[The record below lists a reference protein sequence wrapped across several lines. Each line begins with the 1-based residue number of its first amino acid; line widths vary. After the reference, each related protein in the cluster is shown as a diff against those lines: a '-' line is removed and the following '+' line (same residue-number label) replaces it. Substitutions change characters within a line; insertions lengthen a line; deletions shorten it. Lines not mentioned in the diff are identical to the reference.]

1 MNKIPNERS
10 RLYFL
15 LAWFH
20 AVIQERLRYVPLGWS
35 KRYEFTEAD
44 LKCAL
49 DTIDIWIDL
58 IAMGRT
64 NLPIDKIPWEALR
77 TLLSQ
82 CIYGGRIDN
91 PFDQRLLNGFLS
103 KLFSLTSLSTDMK
116 LIVEEKDEQLQ
127 QPLVVSMPD
136 GIKREQFVTWIE
148 QTLRTLIQQPSW
160 LGLPNNAEIVLL
172 TARAQETLTK
182 LLKMSSVITIEDEDA
197 TENILDD
204 QITSDMSAKGKAR
217 TETGDS
223 RPSWMKQ
230 LHNSCMTWLKL
241 LPSKVTTMRRTS
253 ENIKDPLFRFF
264 EREVNTGSKL
274 LGVVQSD
281 LRDTIAVCETKK
293 KQTNY
298 HRQLISDLVK
308 GKYYEFKIKCSIYFL
323 TFIHLFFF
331 ILGVIPQSW
340 KRYTVPKNLTVIQW
354 TTDFSDRVKQLESI
368 SKLVADQGY
377 KSLKV
382 KIYLNKN
389 RIEYYEIFLYLV
401 MSSLVR
407 WFIYP

>member
-1 MNKIPNERS
+1 MNKTPNERS

-35 KRYEFTEAD
+35 KHYEFTEAD

-91 PFDQRLLNGFLS
+91 PFDQRLINGFLS
-103 KLFSLTSLSTDMK
+103 KLFSLTSLNTDMK
-116 LIVEEKDEQLQ
+116 LIVEEQVDKQ
-127 QPLVVSMPD
+127 QQALVVTMPD
-136 GIKREQFVTWIE
+136 GVKREQFIGWIE
-148 QTLRTLIQQPSW
+148 QTLRALLQQPSW

-172 TARAQETLTK
+172 TTRARETLAK
-182 LLKMSSVITIEDEDA
+182 LLKMSSVITIDEEDTGEELSLDSSTQKQSRSTSSDA
-197 TENILDD
+197 G
-204 QITSDMSAKGKAR
+204 S
-217 TETGDS
+217 S
-223 RPSWMKQ
+223 RPTWMKQ
-230 LHNSCMTWLKL
+230 LHQSCVTWMKL
-241 LPSKVTTMRRTS
+241 LPSKVTTLKRTA

-274 LGVVQSD
+274 LTVVQSD
-281 LRDTIAVCETKK
+281 LRDVTAVCETKK

-298 HRQLISDLVK
+298 HRQLISDLIK
-308 GKYYEFKIKCSIYFL
+308 G
-323 TFIHLFFF
+323 T
-331 ILGVIPQSW
+331 
-340 KRYTVPKNLTVIQW
+340 
-354 TTDFSDRVKQLESI
+354 
-368 SKLVADQGY
+368 
-377 KSLKV
+377 
-382 KIYLNKN
+382 
-389 RIEYYEIFLYLV
+389 
-401 MSSLVR
+401 
-407 WFIYP
+407 